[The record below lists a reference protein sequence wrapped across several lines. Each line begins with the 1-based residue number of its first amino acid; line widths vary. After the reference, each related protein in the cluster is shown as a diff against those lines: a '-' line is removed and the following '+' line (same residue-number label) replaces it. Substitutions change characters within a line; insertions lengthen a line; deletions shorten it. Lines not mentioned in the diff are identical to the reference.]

1 MWEGCAA
8 TGGPWNNNIQTTH
21 FVVGFER
28 QASSLEPITMFTGI
42 IEGLGAIAGNR
53 PSGAGKRLTVEAD
66 FDLAGTK
73 VGDSIAV
80 SGACL
85 TAVRLAGRRF
95 EVDVSPETAARTTLG
110 AARVGERVNIERALR
125 LSDRIDGHLVSGHID
140 GTGAIDGRETA
151 GNAVIIAVAVPAALT
166 RYMIVK
172 GSVAVDGISL
182 TINTL
187 EPGRFTVSI
196 IPHTAGLTTIGFKRT
211 GEPVNIE
218 TDMIGKYVEKFLL
231 TKQDPS
237 GSPPPGVSMEL
248 LAKAGYIK

>member
-1 MWEGCAA
+1 M
-8 TGGPWNNNIQTTH
+8 
-21 FVVGFER
+21 
-28 QASSLEPITMFTGI
+28 
-42 IEGLGAIAGNR
+42 
-53 PSGAGKRLTVEAD
+53 
-66 FDLAGTK
+66 AGTK

-85 TAVRLAGRRF
+85 TAVQLAGRRF
-95 EVDVSPETAARTTLG
+95 EVDVSPETLARSTLG
-110 AARVGERVNIERALR
+110 AARVGQRVNLERALR

-151 GNAVIIAVAVPAALT
+151 GNTVIIAVAVPAALT

-196 IPHTAGLTTIGFKRT
+196 IPHTGGLTTIGFKRT

-218 TDMIGKYVEKFLL
+218 TDMIGKYVEKFLSA
-231 TKQDPS
+231 KPDHS
-237 GSPPPGVSMEL
+237 GLSPPGVSMEL